1 MIQGGD
7 PTGTGKGGE
16 SIWKEEFEDEF
27 KQQLTHKGRG
37 VVSMANSGPNTNQ
50 SQFFILYKSAPH
62 LNNKHTVFGEVVGG
76 LETLSKMERIPTEN
90 DKPLEGIKILETRVF
105 IDSFKK
111 YLEEEAKKKEEE
123 EKKAK
128 QSDERGEWFSNPV
141 PKQKAVREGVGK
153 YITASTFKPTST
165 STTTTTTTT
174 ITAPTSTTGLKRPLE
189 STDKDIDKI
198 AKKQKT
204 SGSTPQFKDFSSWN
218 K

>member
-1 MIQGGD
+1 
-7 PTGTGKGGE
+7 
-16 SIWKEEFEDEF
+16 
-27 KQQLTHKGRG
+27 
-37 VVSMANSGPNTNQ
+37 MANSGPNTNQ
-50 SQFFILYKSAPH
+50 SQFFIMYKSAPH

-90 DKPLEGIKILETRVF
+90 EKPLADIKILETKVF
-105 IDSFKK
+105 IDPFKK

-123 EKKAK
+123 EKKAN

-153 YITASTFKPTST
+153 YITAPTFKPTST
-165 STTTTTTTT
+165 STSTTTTTATT
-174 ITAPTSTTGLKRPLE
+174 ITTPTNTTGLKRPLE
-189 STDKDIDKI
+189 STDKDVDKI